1 MFGHSYTGH
10 SEWCDDNNGYELVE
24 DFDNNEIIDELYDL
38 EDGIEDEDDMI
49 QDCDFNDFDEY
60 DPDDEDE
67 VFDLEDDVHDE

>member
-10 SEWCDDNNGYELVE
+10 SERCDDNNGFELVE

-38 EDGIEDEDDMI
+38 DEGIEDEDGMI
-49 QDCDFNDFDEY
+49 HDSDFNDFDEY

>member
-1 MFGHSYTGH
+1 MLGH